1 MQQKRQELG
10 LSRFFDHLA
19 QLRVSPILHCGR
31 VLTAPRV
38 GCLSTMKGMNENK
51 INLEEIVAILKR
63 TPASLTALLGGLS
76 EKWTN
81 ANEGAETWSPYDVIG
96 HLIHGERTDWMVRA
110 RHILA
115 GETRPFDPFDRTA
128 QFKESQDKSLTALLA
143 TFAQLRRD
151 NLDELVALNLKGAD
165 MNRRGL
171 HPELGEVT
179 LEQLLATWVV
189 HDLDHVGQI
198 SRTMA
203 KVYAD
208 AVGPWQEYLSI
219 LHDRQRA

>member
-1 MQQKRQELG
+1 MRFEL
-10 LSRFFDHLA
+10 DEAIAVLA
-19 QLRVSPILHCGR
+19 
-31 VLTAPRV
+31 
-38 GCLSTMKGMNENK
+38 
-51 INLEEIVAILKR
+51 R
-63 TPASLTALLGGLS
+63 TPEVMRASLGALPAPWLTG
-76 EKWTN
+76 
-81 ANEGAETWSPYDVIG
+81 NEGAETWSPYDVIG
-96 HLIHGERTDWMVRA
+96 HLIHGELTDWMVQA

-128 QFKESQDKSLTALLA
+128 QFKHSQGKSLTELLA

-151 NLDELVALNLKGAD
+151 NLDALVALNLTGAD
-165 MNRRGL
+165 LNRRGL

-219 LHDRQRA
+219 LHD